1 MCNSSWGFCTSWKL
15 GCSLGEYLRFKIVDI
30 WKGGQ
35 TICGQ
40 SWHGRSG
47 PGWGRGWSWKRSSAS
62 RCSRSLDWG
71 GDDDGTEEDQ
81 HHIIVRRHG
90 IFILAWFY
98 YSDDLDM
105 EICPPER
112 EAVGGQPT
120 LHVDGRQRK
129 STEEKWEFDK
139 YYKHGGG
146 DDRNDDDAPGQEKG
160 DVGGVDETGKQRRSR
175 RRRSHLCFYLRFCS
189 KNML

>member
-1 MCNSSWGFCTSWKL
+1 
-15 GCSLGEYLRFKIVDI
+15 
-30 WKGGQ
+30 
-35 TICGQ
+35 
-40 SWHGRSG
+40 
-47 PGWGRGWSWKRSSAS
+47 
-62 RCSRSLDWG
+62 
-71 GDDDGTEEDQ
+71 
-81 HHIIVRRHG
+81 
-90 IFILAWFY
+90 
-98 YSDDLDM
+98 M

-139 YYKHGGG
+139 NDKHGGG

-175 RRRSHLCFYLRFCS
+175 RRWSHLCFYLMFCS